1 MRIAIRTKQ
10 GIAFEGCR
18 QLGKSAEAG
27 VSLIELM
34 IAVVVLGI
42 SMLGSMAMIL
52 MGMQSD
58 SRSKTDTTAT
68 ILDQEIIEKFSTL
81 KQYPKPT
88 FVSIYDCALSA
99 GGANIHEAS
108 LGAGAGPAGNGA
120 TLYTAA
126 SAPLAVQVGDVD
138 WTVPAPALATSAAQG
153 YAMEYQTCSGDIYQ
167 VRWNVMQ
174 VSPNPNSLVS
184 LLTVSA
190 RPRSAVVASTTGAR
204 NQAILYARPV
214 TLYAMIENY

>member
-1 MRIAIRTKQ
+1 MRMAIGTKRRNACEVPRLV
-10 GIAFEGCR
+10 GR
-18 QLGKSAEAG
+18 PAEAG

-68 ILDQEIIEKFSTL
+68 ILDQEIIEKFATL

-120 TLYTAA
+120 TLYTGA

-138 WTVPAPALATSAAQG
+138 WTQPAPALATSAAQG
-153 YAMEYQTCSGDIYQ
+153 YAMQYQTCSGDIYE

-190 RPRSAVVASTTGAR
+190 RPRSAPTWSWSSATDIPKPCPR
-204 NQAILYARPV
+204 RLRPR
-214 TLYAMIENY
+214 I